1 MKLKWRKVAG
11 KYETIYAC
19 YNESDGEVL
28 GKVYKTEEGLFK
40 AKNNYE
46 FEAEYITLEEAT
58 KSLEEEIESRSRY
71 N

>member
-1 MKLKWRKVAG
+1 MSLKWKKVVG

-19 YNESDGEVL
+19 YKTDGEVL
-28 GKVYKTEEGLFK
+28 GKVYKTDEGLFK